1 MCHELFIRW
10 MEPETRG
17 QLNHVIIKC
26 VIAVESFHPRNYVSQ
41 IELLKLV
48 QDSDDGDLKF
58 SSEKIKKS
66 ATNLESWNYLMYSP
80 PLCVCVFM

>member
-10 MEPETRG
+10 MEPKTRG
-17 QLNHVIIKC
+17 QLNHVIITR
-26 VIAVESFHPRNYVSQ
+26 VVAVEPFHSRNYVSE

-58 SSEKIKKS
+58 SSEKIKKKS
-66 ATNLESWNYLMYSP
+66 ETSWNCLMHSP
-80 PLCVCVFM
+80 PLCVCVCV